1 MHSCLFVNY
10 HKQLGSSKSKGLKEV
25 NSHYSSVQL
34 LSFYPLLIIISR
46 AFNEFWIAFDCT
58 EYSCFPVK
66 RGQIF
71 IAELLECPKSHIG
84 YPFQSYRYTC
94 MFCLKVYLIL
104 SPVSFSCSLTDMYK
118 FLIKTNK
125 ATQSSFY
132 RIQEL
137 RHVGCLFILTLLLCK
152 SMDA

>member
-46 AFNEFWIAFDCT
+46 AFNEFWIAFDYT

-71 IAELLECPKSHIG
+71 IAELLECLKSHIG